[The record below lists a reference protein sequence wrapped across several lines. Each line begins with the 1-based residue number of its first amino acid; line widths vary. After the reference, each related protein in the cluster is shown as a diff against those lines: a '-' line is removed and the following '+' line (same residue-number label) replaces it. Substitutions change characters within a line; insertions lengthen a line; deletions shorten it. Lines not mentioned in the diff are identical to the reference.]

1 MAREDFRYKSEIRVR
16 FGETDLQGVVYNAE
30 FLVYFDAAQ
39 ADYFRHLGLP
49 LQDMRGR
56 GHDIV
61 IVDIGVQFKAPA
73 YFDEMLEVFARI
85 SNIGHSSLEMEYE
98 VLEKESGRTVATSRA
113 TYVIVDPTT
122 GRPVRAPADLRAAVR
137 GFEENTGIEPE

>member
-30 FLVYFDAAQ
+30 YLGYFDAAQ
-39 ADYFRHLGLP
+39 ADYFRHLSLP
-49 LQDMRGR
+49 LPEMREQ

-73 YFDEMLEVFARI
+73 YFDEMLEVFTRV

-98 VLEKESGRTVATSRA
+98 VIEKESGRSVATSRA

-137 GFEENTGIEPE
+137 DYEENSEIEPE

>member
-1 MAREDFRYKSEIRVR
+1 MARKDFRYKSEIRVR

-30 FLVYFDAAQ
+30 YLVYFDAVQ

-49 LQDMRGR
+49 LMGMRER

-61 IVDIGVQFKAPA
+61 IVDIGVHFAAPA
-73 YFDEMLEVFARI
+73 YFDEMLEVFTRI

-98 VLEKESGRTVATSRA
+98 VFEKESGRSVATSRA
-113 TYVIVDPTT
+113 TYVVVDPGA
-122 GRPVRAPADLRAAVR
+122 GRPVRVPASLRAAAR
-137 GFEENTGIEPE
+137 DFEKNTGIEPE